1 MTENNEK
8 KLKAAIEIIKKESL
22 TSGFF
27 GVSGFKVTV
36 ENGNIQELETMI
48 KRKHK

>member
-1 MTENNEK
+1 MTDNNDK
-8 KLKAAIEIIKKESL
+8 KLKAAIETIRKESL
-22 TSGFF
+22 TAGFY

-48 KRKHK
+48 KKKHK